1 MSSPKDPL
9 LDTEAPD
16 RAYYATGV
24 LLDTAD
30 FVAEQTYHR
39 GRLARALATLHGV
52 GTAAGL
58 KVEYRAYNN
67 KPVESEL
74 VVHPGLA
81 LDPLGRLVEVPSEAC
96 IRIKRW
102 YESQPKEK
110 LKKRSKDRFKVEVP
124 QPTDTRPAIA
134 VVADLFLRFRTYER
148 GWTPAMASGLY
159 DATDAVTPARLR
171 DGYELRLVP
180 RHEEAENED
189 LPTVPVGPWP
199 YPLGKPE
206 KNLWPAP
213 NDQDRTR
220 KLKKA
225 ILDSW
230 HEGRP
235 ALLDALRNER
245 AFLPPE
251 LRVDAS
257 QPDGNEVDP
266 AWVFLAR
273 VMIAVHATNF
283 EEGPDGIERPA
294 RTGDVYVD
302 NTMRPFAVTVAA
314 LSRWLG
320 I

>member
-9 LDTEAPD
+9 LDTEATD

-39 GRLARALATLHGV
+39 GRLARALAALHGV

-58 KVEYRAYNN
+58 KVDYEEHNPAQ
-67 KPVESEL
+67 VEGEL

-81 LDPLGRLVEVPSEAC
+81 LDPLGRLVEIPSKAC
-96 IRIKRW
+96 IRVKRW
-102 YESQPKEK
+102 YEGYSADKLGVRQKAAFSIDEAEK
-110 LKKRSKDRFKVEVP
+110 PSEVP
-124 QPTDTRPAIA
+124 LKA

-148 GWTPAMASGLY
+148 GWTPALASGLY
-159 DATDAVTPARLR
+159 DATDAVTPARFR
-171 DGYELRLVP
+171 DGYELRLVLREGTDTLP
-180 RHEEAENED
+180 RF
-189 LPTVPVGPWP
+189 PVGPWP
-199 YPLGKPE
+199 FPLAIPE
-206 KNLWPAP
+206 TKRQYWPEGTET
-213 NDQDRTR
+213 DRNR
-220 KLKKA
+220 KLKQA

-230 HEGRP
+230 HEGRT
-235 ALLDALRNER
+235 ALLDALRENS
-245 AFLPPE
+245 FLPPE
-251 LRVDAS
+251 LRVDPS
-257 QPDGNEVDP
+257 QPDRHERDP

-273 VMIAVHATNF
+273 VMI
-283 EEGPDGIERPA
+283 GIEDTGTETGADGVVRPK
-294 RTGDVYVD
+294 RSGKVYVD